1 MYCFGVKSVTPN
13 TLSKIVLFSIVLLG
27 TVSTVSSI
35 TRTGGIAI
43 ANPASES
50 ATPAAAIFTED
61 GIAIRGTDPVAY
73 FTEGRPVQG
82 VQDYAYEWQ
91 GVTWLFA
98 NAKHQDLF
106 ANDPEA
112 YAPQYGGFCAYGVS
126 QGALVS
132 IVPEAWAIVD
142 GKLYLNVSADVQQ
155 LWQEDIPRYIS
166 QANQNWPRL
175 TSQNS
180 QGNLSYS
187 LGLEKSEQPFKLW
200 VSRN

>member
-1 MYCFGVKSVTPN
+1 MYYFGAKSVNPN
-13 TLSKIVLFSIVLLG
+13 RLPKIALTSIVLLG
-27 TVSTVSSI
+27 VASTVPSI
-35 TRTGGIAI
+35 TRTGEIAT

-50 ATPAAAIFTED
+50 VTPAAAIFAED

-98 NAKHQDLF
+98 NAKHRDLF
-106 ANDPEA
+106 ASNPEA

-126 QGALVS
+126 QGALVT

-142 GKLYLNVSADVQQ
+142 GKLYLNFSADVQRQ
-155 LWQEDIPRYIS
+155 WQEDIPGYIS
-166 QANQNWPRL
+166 QANQNWPTL
-175 TSQNS
+175 ASKNAQS
-180 QGNLSYS
+180 NLSY
-187 LGLEKSEQPFKLW
+187 
-200 VSRN
+200 

>member
-1 MYCFGVKSVTPN
+1 MNPK
-13 TLSKIVLFSIVLLG
+13 TLANISLSFFVLL
-27 TVSTVSSI
+27 STVSRVFSI
-35 TRTGGIAI
+35 TRTGGIAV
-43 ANPASES
+43 ANPVSES
-50 ATPAAAIFTED
+50 TSPAAAIFAED

-73 FTEGRPVQG
+73 FTEGRPIQG
-82 VQDYAYEWQ
+82 IQDYAYKWQ

-98 NAKHQDLF
+98 NAKHRDLF
-106 ANDPEA
+106 ANNPEA

-166 QANQNWPRL
+166 QANQNWPTL
-175 TSQNS
+175 VSQNE
-180 QGNLSYS
+180 QGNLS
-187 LGLEKSEQPFKLW
+187 
-200 VSRN
+200 N